1 MNAKKSTLLRLCLA
15 AAMLLSMAPLQAFAD
30 ESTTTVR
37 TAYKSLD
44 PNTEIYMETTTPG
57 SDYLYY
63 GAKNEPNGGVYYGR
77 TAQGGT
83 LSDGRYGLVNASQMD
98 GESAVSF
105 YYDITQSYSL
115 EYWSYL
121 YGPALSGGQR
131 AFLVYINFP
140 NEGGDCSVFAGGS
153 YDSKL
158 IEAFSYLNTLSNPVF
173 IRIGGEMNVWN
184 NTATPEQY
192 IAAYR
197 HVAGLARS
205 CCPRAALVFAPNY
218 SSAYRVDMDS
228 FYPGDEYV
236 DWVGVSLYYNRY
248 HHTINDASQYPFLG
262 VGEYGDAMLN
272 VQQAVNL
279 SRLHKKPLMATEGG
293 STNKFNSE
301 DNSAWA
307 AERMQKAFA
316 FLPMVYPEI
325 KAIISSDYGVSW
337 EPTDYT
343 FYNNPV
349 VTTAYRQGVANNPTY
364 LHSVGDT
371 AGYYTKAS
379 AYSGPWSGQM
389 RFAAYTYSPTK
400 LTATWSVD
408 GQTRATAS
416 DYPYSFT
423 LDASALTN
431 GAHTLAVTFSNGET
445 KSCSFT
451 VTNGTAPTTPSV
463 PNEPGVPAAGST
475 QGLAYA
481 STQTVEVDGKA
492 VEFQMYALKDSEGN
506 GTNYIKLRDMAYIL
520 NGTKAQFSVGYD
532 NATKSIAVTPGQ
544 AYEATGA
551 EMKTPFSGDRAFT
564 GKDQA
569 ILVNGADANK
579 KVTMFVITLLD
590 DQGGG
595 YNYFKLRDLGAAL
608 GFNVDWSAERG
619 VFIETDKPYAG

>member
-1 MNAKKSTLLRLCLA
+1 MRKTKKCALLRLCLA
-15 AAMLLSMAPLQAFAD
+15 AAMVLSLTPFQTFAD
-30 ESTTTVR
+30 DSTTTVK

-44 PNTEIYMETTTPG
+44 PNTEIYAVTQTPG
-57 SDYLYY
+57 SDYPYY

-83 LSDGRYGLVNASQMD
+83 LSSGRFGLINESQMD

-121 YGPALSGGQR
+121 YGPALSGGRR

-140 NEGGDCSVFAGGS
+140 NEGSDCAAFAGGS

-184 NTATPEQY
+184 NAAAPDQY

-197 HVAGLARS
+197 HVASLARS
-205 CCPRAALVFAPNY
+205 CCPRAALVFSPNY
-218 SSAYRVDMDS
+218 SSSYRVDMDS

-248 HHTINDASQYPFLG
+248 HHSINDPAQSAFLG

-272 VQQAVNL
+272 IQQGVNL

-293 STNKFNSE
+293 STNKFNGE

-316 FLPMVYPEI
+316 FLPMVYPEV

-343 FYNNPV
+343 FYNNPT
-349 VTTAYRQGVANNPTY
+349 VTAAYRQGVAASSVY

-371 AGYYTKAS
+371 AAFYTKLS
-379 AYSGPWSGQM
+379 AYTGPWSGEM
-389 RFAAYTYSPTK
+389 RFAAYTYSSSK

-408 GQTRATAS
+408 GQTQATVS

-423 LDASALTN
+423 LNASALSN
-431 GAHTLAVTFSNGET
+431 GSHTLAVTFSNGQT
-445 KSCSFT
+445 KSYPFT
-451 VTNGTAPTTPSV
+451 VTGGTAPTTPAGSET
-463 PNEPGVPAAGST
+463 PSNPDTGST

-481 STQTVEVDGKA
+481 STQTVEVDGRK
-492 VEFQMYALKDSEGN
+492 VEFQMYALMDASGN
-506 GTNYIKLRDMAYIL
+506 GTNYIKLRDMAQVL

-532 NATKSIAVTPGQ
+532 NASKSISA
-544 AYEATGA
+544 ATGEA
-551 EMKTPFSGDRAFT
+551 YTPTGTEMTTPFSGNRMFT
-564 GKDQA
+564 GKDQT
-569 ILVNGADANK
+569 ILVDGK
-579 KVTMFVITLLD
+579 QTSMFVITLLD

-595 YNYFKLRDLGAAL
+595 YNYFKLRDLGKAL
-608 GFNVDWSAERG
+608 GFNVGWTSQRG
-619 VFIETDKPYAG
+619 VFLETDKPYAE